1 VKVKESDIHDYVYIY
16 QIKASKY
23 FNFFTLPTR
32 REKSWISKKEIF
44 AWTRLVGLVI
54 VNED

>member
-1 VKVKESDIHDYVYIY
+1 VIYTYLCVYIY
-16 QIKASKY
+16 QIKAFKY

-32 REKSWISKKEIF
+32 REKSWISKHEIF